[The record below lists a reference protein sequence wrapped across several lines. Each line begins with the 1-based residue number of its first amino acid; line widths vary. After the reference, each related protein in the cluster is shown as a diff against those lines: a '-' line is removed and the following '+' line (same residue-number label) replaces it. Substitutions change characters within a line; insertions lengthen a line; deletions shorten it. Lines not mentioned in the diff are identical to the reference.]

1 MLLVLI
7 PFTCSLALD
16 LMFLLISACRHW
28 TLSLSSIYSDG
39 VELCVEQV
47 EMIKSD
53 SKQCV

>member
-7 PFTCSLALD
+7 PFTWSLAQD
-16 LMFLLISACRHW
+16 CMFYVDFSRHW

-53 SKQCV
+53 SK